1 MRAGEQMLTTAS
13 EHLSTARWK
22 NPGHGVTQMAADE
35 AGPAGR
41 RTRREGDQLRGE
53 LLRAAAA
60 LAAGPRPVAIP
71 SLRAVARA
79 CDVSA
84 AAVYRHFSSQSALTR
99 ALLATQYE
107 AFEAAVLHGDDPTQG
122 AGDRARR
129 LVRAYVRWGLTN
141 PGMYQLLFESADQ
154 LGADSGI
161 GDFTHETTEL
171 AQKLIAAGCGP
182 DGRPPRCSPGGSR
195 AGPRAPRRSFRGWTS
210 RWSARP
216 PR

>member
-1 MRAGEQMLTTAS
+1 
-13 EHLSTARWK
+13 
-22 NPGHGVTQMAADE
+22 MATDA
-35 AGPAGR
+35 AGR

-53 LLRAAAA
+53 LLQAAAA
-60 LAAGPRPVAIP
+60 LAAAPRPVAIP

-99 ALLATQYE
+99 ALLASQYE
-107 AFEAAVLHGDDPTQG
+107 AFEVAVLHGDDPTKS

-161 GDFTHETTEL
+161 GDFTHETIEL
-171 AQKLIAAGCGP
+171 AQRLLIAGYRLG
-182 DGRPPRCSPGGSR
+182 GRPLTPDQAARQTERIWFGLHGIVSLRIHKPGQEWLTDPEDEAER
-195 AGPRAPRRSFRGWTS
+195 LVDALP
-210 RWSARP
+210 
-216 PR
+216 